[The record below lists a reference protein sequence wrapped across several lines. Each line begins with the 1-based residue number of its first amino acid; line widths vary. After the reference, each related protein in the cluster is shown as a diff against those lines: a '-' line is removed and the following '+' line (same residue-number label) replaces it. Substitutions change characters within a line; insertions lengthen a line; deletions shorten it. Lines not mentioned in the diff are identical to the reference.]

1 LKNVIDLQ
9 ERRVEDNKLVLIREC
24 VREKERENRESVWV
38 NLCERESVCERE
50 WESVFEREWER
61 VCERIKVRMSKNE
74 GECVRVCV
82 LLEQCL
88 NGYQLTC

>member
-1 LKNVIDLQ
+1 MKNVIDLQ
-9 ERRVEDNKLVLIREC
+9 EIRVEDNKLVLLREC
-24 VREKERENRESVWV
+24 VREMERENRESVWV

-61 VCERIKVRMSKNE
+61 VCERIKVRMSKNK

-82 LLEQCL
+82 LLEKCL